1 MAWKAFLQCSDGMW
15 SSPVE
20 SKYHPGQIS
29 HPTSKCTLLLSNS
42 LPLLFLL
49 LLLLLGFLCA
59 LDFTLAQLSSIGHL
73 LSKDR
78 SAKCDWQHIIGCQ
91 REEKKKW
98 WERAG
103 AKIHTLP
110 SPVKLTNPLNAEVF
124 LFSCCNPCSG
134 RCKDSL
140 KCHRHNLLEIQWTKQ
155 RSPKLTKSWSRET

>member
-1 MAWKAFLQCSDGMW
+1 MYYWQESRPRTAWKAFLQCSDGMW

-29 HPTSKCTLLLSNS
+29 HPASKCTLLLSNS
-42 LPLLFLL
+42 
-49 LLLLLGFLCA
+49 LCA
-59 LDFTLAQLSSIGHL
+59 LDFTLAQLSSIGRL

-91 REEKKKW
+91 REGKKSGGREPVLKS
-98 WERAG
+98 
-103 AKIHTLP
+103 TLYHHL
-110 SPVKLTNPLNAEVF
+110 SNLQTLSMQR
-124 LFSCCNPCSG
+124 LFFSHAANPCSG

-140 KCHRHNLLEIQWTKQ
+140 KCHRHNLLQIQWMKQ